1 MSSVVPQAP
10 VSSPAAEPSSH
21 PSGAPA
27 SVSSESDAPPSI
39 VPAQSAIGAVEYA
52 PRAHGYDELLTPEH
66 SLREHWSRFSQ
77 LLSGIGRDELAR
89 RWDSAQ
95 RQLRENGVTYNVY
108 DDSRGMDRPWQL
120 DPVPMLVSAAEWHV
134 LERGLSQRAYL
145 LNLILDDLY
154 GSRALIRQ
162 RLVPGE
168 VVYRSPGF
176 LRPCQGSLPRGSRWL
191 HLYAADL
198 ARDEH
203 GHVWVLGDRT
213 QVPSGMGYALENRI
227 VLSRVF
233 PTLYRDCRVQ
243 RLAGFF
249 RSLLDLIQRLSPRGQ
264 ERPHAVVLTPGPFNE
279 TYFEHAYL
287 ARYLGLSL
295 VEGGDLTVRAN
306 QVYLKTLSG
315 LSRVDVILRRTD
327 DSFCDPL
334 ALRADS
340 SLGMAGLVSA
350 ARAGNVAILN
360 ALGSGLTESPAL
372 LAYLPALCRHL
383 LGEDLVLESPEM
395 RWCGEAGSF
404 EYVEH
409 HFEQLVF
416 KPAFARSGAPEPMFG
431 ASLSSEQR
439 SELLARIRER
449 PDEWVAQRRIELS
462 SAPLWN
468 GSTLEPRRIALRCY
482 AVGNGPGY
490 QVMPGGLTRVSRDD
504 QGDSV
509 VSMQRGAGSKD
520 TWVLADGPVSQLS
533 LLGRRDE
540 RVSLSRS
547 GHDLPSRVADNLY
560 WLGRYIERAEG
571 SARLQRRVLARL
583 LDDAH
588 AAEPSVLIAL
598 CDALSIQHELLEPLT
613 AASGTQSEALERD
626 LLRILCSAEHANG
639 IAASL
644 AGAHRTASV
653 VRDRISRDTWH
664 VINQL
669 NEQRSQLIGMPAG
682 SVSDALEKLDALVL
696 SFGAFAGLQSENLS
710 RTFGFRF
717 MDLGRRIE
725 RARNTV
731 SLLQVTLSVV
741 FPDEPA
747 VLSEVLE
754 VLDNGITYRR
764 RYQDVL
770 QAAPVLDLLLTDETN
785 PRSIVFQLAALYEHV
800 RALPRSIVEPL
811 RTAEERAAL
820 DVLTRVRLAD
830 VEGLVAVSPER
841 DRPAFRQH
849 MEALSQALPELSNAI
864 TQSYLAHAV
873 PHRAIGSES

>member
-1 MSSVVPQAP
+1 MSSVV
-10 VSSPAAEPSSH
+10 SPPALV
-21 PSGAPA
+21 APA
-27 SVSSESDAPPSI
+27 SVLS
-39 VPAQSAIGAVEYA
+39 VPVGYE
-52 PRAHGYDELLTPEH
+52 PRAHGYDELLSPDNR
-66 SLREHWSRFSQ
+66 LREHWTRFAQ
-77 LLSGIGRDELAR
+77 LLSVLGRDELTR
-89 RWDSAQ
+89 RWESAQ

-120 DPVPMLVSAAEWHV
+120 DPVPMLVAAEEWRA

-154 GSRALIRQ
+154 GTRSLVRQ
-162 RLVPGE
+162 RLLPGE

-176 LRPCQGSLPRGSRWL
+176 LRPCQGSLARGSRWL

-203 GHVWVLGDRT
+203 GRFWVLGDRT
-213 QVPSGMGYALENRI
+213 QAPSGMGYALENRI

-264 ERPHAVVLTPGPFNE
+264 DRPHAVVLTPGPYNE

-287 ARYLGLSL
+287 ARYLGLAL

-306 QVYLKTLSG
+306 HVYLKTLSG

-372 LAYLPALCRHL
+372 LAYLSTLCRHM
-383 LGEDLVLESPEM
+383 LGEDLVLASAEL
-395 RWCGEAGSF
+395 RWCGEPGSLD
-404 EYVEH
+404 YVEH
-409 HFEQLVF
+409 HFDELVF
-416 KPAFARSGAPEPMFG
+416 KPAFPRAGAPEPLFG
-431 ASLSSEQR
+431 ATLSLLQR
-439 SELLARIRER
+439 SDLLTRIRAR
-449 PDEWVAQRRIELS
+449 PNEWVAQRRVELS
-462 SAPLWN
+462 SAPFWN
-468 GSTLEPRRIALRCY
+468 GTALEPRRIAIRCY

-504 QGDSV
+504 EGDSV

-533 LLGRRDE
+533 LLGRREE

-560 WLGRYIERAEG
+560 WLGRYVERAEG
-571 SARLQRRVLARL
+571 SARLQRQILARL
-583 LDDAH
+583 LDDTH
-588 AAEPSVLIAL
+588 AAEPSVLAAL
-598 CDALSIQHELLEPLT
+598 CEGLSMQHELSEPLL
-613 AASGTQSEALERD
+613 AAAGVQADVVERD
-626 LLRILCSAEHANG
+626 LMRFLSSTEHANG
-639 IAASL
+639 ILASL

-664 VINQL
+664 VISQL
-669 NEQRSQLIGMPAG
+669 NDQRASLLRAQSFSAG
-682 SVSDALEKLDALVL
+682 DALEKLDALVL

-717 MDLGRRIE
+717 MDLGRRLE

-731 SLLQVTLSVV
+731 TLLQVTLAVV
-741 FPDEPA
+741 QPDEPA

-764 RYQDVL
+764 RYQDVM

-785 PRSIVFQLAALYEHV
+785 PRSIVFQLSALYEHV
-800 RALPRSIVEPL
+800 RMLPRSIEEPL
-811 RTAEERAAL
+811 RTREERVAL
-820 DVLTRVRLAD
+820 GALTRVRLAD
-830 VEGLVAVSPER
+830 I
-841 DRPAFRQH
+841 
-849 MEALSQALPELSNAI
+849 EALAMVTPAGERPQLREHLTWLAGDLPELSNAI